1 MSNRNVKL
9 DEVEP
14 KYETQENDQKKEEKE
29 EEKEEEKKE
38 TKSRFE
44 ELSIREPD
52 VVRVTRYPLV
62 NSPKGS

>member
-14 KYETQENDQKKEEKE
+14 KYETQENDQKK